1 MASQLVEEVGV
12 GLSGGGRKP
21 VLLALKPSSA
31 YALGADLSDQSVK
44 MAVVNLAGQVV
55 ESRKGSCG
63 AKPGRSFSR
72 FLASFIEE
80 LEANI
85 S

>member
-55 ESRKGSCG
+55 ESRERELRGE
-63 AKPGRSFSR
+63 AWPELFQV
-72 FLASFIEE
+72 LASFIEE
-80 LEANI
+80 LG